1 MTKKRILCIDDE
13 SEIIELTRLLLTFKG
28 FEVSGVLGGTHAI
41 QTIRQQKPNLVL
53 LDVMMPGISGWD
65 IYRQMKADPDLTD
78 IPVIMVTAQ
87 AQSIDKALGLYA
99 AKVADYITKPFGPDE
114 LISSIERVLNSV
126 P

>member
-65 IYRQMKADPDLTD
+65 IYRQMKADPDLAD
-78 IPVIMVTAQ
+78 IPVIMVTAR
-87 AQSIDKALGLYA
+87 AQSIDKAMGLHA

-114 LISSIERVLNSV
+114 LISSIERVLNSA